1 MVHGQSMRSLGE
13 EEEGEVVVVVVVVV
27 ETDRCTSFLETEP

>member
-1 MVHGQSMRSLGE
+1 MRSFGE

>member
-1 MVHGQSMRSLGE
+1 MRSLGE
-13 EEEGEVVVVVVVVV
+13 EEEGEVVVVVVVVVVV